1 MEWRCKVY
9 SLTRI
14 VPYDGMGDA
23 GSMCHKV
30 RWDDDKKEGIE
41 IPCDYPEVG
50 WCLKVGSPHA
60 RSGQW
65 QDWWRT
71 SPVTEILE
79 ETEDEESVLVSFK
92 TGNSTYAW
100 RKFK

>member
-1 MEWRCKVY
+1 MF
-9 SLTRI
+9 SLTRMK
-14 VPYDGMGDA
+14 PDDGAGDA

-30 RWDDDKKEGIE
+30 RWDEVKQEGVE
-41 IPCDYPEVG
+41 LPCDYPEVG
-50 WCLKVGSPHA
+50 WCVKVGSPYA
-60 RSGQW
+60 RTMAG

-79 ETEDEESVLVSFK
+79 ETEDDESVRVLFE